1 MLIMIN
7 RRAKSTDI
15 NDTKD
20 IKDSTAVQAFRE
32 RLGQLRTRDNASQQS
47 ISDLLGVSRQTI
59 AKYETMNT
67 TSLPDIKQFCTLC
80 DHFGVSPNYLLN
92 YSDIACDHKKNYGL
106 SDETINLLNR
116 NPHIHQFF
124 DFFVKQLAEN
134 DLEKT
139 ISQIGITNNVE
150 KAWERVFPQ
159 KLITAINKAYVSMV
173 EKAAFSASI
182 NSTEMEN
189 ELRVYFPKPDSF
201 TAYFKKY
208 LNQDGRNFLLQEAPD
223 FNSLSD
229 QEQYDCFIAIISSHF
244 VEIKSIQYVYHAE
257 HEKISQKI
265 IDIINDYVELINAEI
280 IKE

>member
-1 MLIMIN
+1 MIN
-7 RRAKSTDI
+7 KKTKPAYI
-15 NDTKD
+15 NDSKK
-20 IKDSTAVQAFRE
+20 IKDSSAVKIFRE
-32 RLGQLRTRDNASQQS
+32 RLGQLRTRKNTSQQS

-67 TSLPDIKQFCTLC
+67 ASLPDIKQFCTLC

-92 YSDIACDHKKNYGL
+92 YSDIECDHKKNYGL
-106 SDETINLLNR
+106 SDETINLLNS

-134 DLEKT
+134 NLEKS
-139 ISQIGITNNVE
+139 ISQIGISNNVE
-150 KAWERVFPQ
+150 KAWERVFP
-159 KLITAINKAYVSMV
+159 KNLIMAINKAYISMV

-182 NSTEMEN
+182 NSTEMEK
-189 ELRVYFPKPDSF
+189 ELRAYFPKPDSF
-201 TAYFKKY
+201 TAYFKKD
-208 LNQDGRNFLLQEAPD
+208 LNQDGKNFILQEEPD

-265 IDIINDYVELINAEI
+265 IDIINDYVELINAEK